1 MFCKNCGKEL
11 ADEVIF
17 CPVCGTRKMEVPIEN
32 KEDKEQERNAEPKEW
47 NAKSGP
53 AYSEP
58 EKSVSVEGNKEQE
71 KEKLKNE
78 KSDKPES
85 DGNIISK
92 IWNSPI
98 FTKAAIKFGNILEIL
113 EGILFLILSRALF
126 KEGGFFGVIFGIILA
141 LGGLGS
147 CISGILSLLSRR
159 KKNDENEVPDETAIN
174 KKKRNLCIG
183 IVVIVIALVVV
194 VNTGG
199 GTYSSV
205 KAISFEEMGP
215 ETIGELVDKNIK
227 SPEWSQKK
235 LDSSS
240 KLVYV
245 EGYCP
250 SYGETIKIEF
260 YYEKTGDGSYEVS
273 LSKMYWPDS
282 NEEFGIFEAAIVWAT
297 FYQ

>member
-1 MFCKNCGKEL
+1 M
-11 ADEVIF
+11 
-17 CPVCGTRKMEVPIEN
+17 
-32 KEDKEQERNAEPKEW
+32 
-47 NAKSGP
+47 
-53 AYSEP
+53 
-58 EKSVSVEGNKEQE
+58 
-71 KEKLKNE
+71 
-78 KSDKPES
+78 
-85 DGNIISK
+85 
-92 IWNSPI
+92 
-98 FTKAAIKFGNILEIL
+98 
-113 EGILFLILSRALF
+113 
-126 KEGGFFGVIFGIILA
+126 
-141 LGGLGS
+141 
-147 CISGILSLLSRR
+147 
-159 KKNDENEVPDETAIN
+159 
-174 KKKRNLCIG
+174 
-183 IVVIVIALVVV
+183 IVIALVVV

-205 KAISFEEMGP
+205 KAISFDEMGP

-250 SYGETIKIEF
+250 SYGETIRIEF

-282 NEEFGIFEAAIVWAT
+282 NEEFGTFEAAIVWAT